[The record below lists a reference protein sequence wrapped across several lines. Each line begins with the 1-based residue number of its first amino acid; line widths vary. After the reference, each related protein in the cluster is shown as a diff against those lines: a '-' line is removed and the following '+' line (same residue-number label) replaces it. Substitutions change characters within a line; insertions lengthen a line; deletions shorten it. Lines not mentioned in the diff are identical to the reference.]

1 MGPSNESFPLIF
13 EPASKYARASAGTG
27 LERACIGG
35 ACDGCGADDGCGAGE
50 GGAGLSGTTCAWA
63 VVRIVAGC
71 GLVVS
76 GMRTFFSGSLLKSA
90 IANAP
95 RWR

>member
-13 EPASKYARASAGTG
+13 EPASRYARASALTALG
-27 LERACIGG
+27 RACIGG
-35 ACDGCGADDGCGAGE
+35 VADGCGAGE
-50 GGAGLSGTTCAWA
+50 GGGVGLSGTTCGWA

-71 GLVVS
+71 GLGVS
-76 GMRTFFSGSLLKSA
+76 VARTFLSGSLLKSA

-95 RWR
+95 RWI